1 MRFSRSRRR
10 RGPLL
15 ALNLATMLD
24 ATFLL
29 LAYFL
34 VSAAAQRLEMGLESA
49 LVVGGD
55 LRSDLEPAV
64 LVVQREGAAAVFRLG
79 ERTLRDR
86 AGLEAALAQLDRS
99 ATLRLQVHPG
109 PSVEA
114 VAAALQAVQDA
125 GFEEVAYEAMPQR

>member
-1 MRFSRSRRR
+1 MRFTRSRRR

-34 VSAAAQRLEMGLESA
+34 VTAAAQRLEMGLESA

-64 LVVQREGAAAVFRLG
+64 LVVEREGGAAVYRLG

-86 AGLEAALAQLDRS
+86 AGLEAALAALDRS
-99 ATLRLQVHPG
+99 ALLRLQVHPG